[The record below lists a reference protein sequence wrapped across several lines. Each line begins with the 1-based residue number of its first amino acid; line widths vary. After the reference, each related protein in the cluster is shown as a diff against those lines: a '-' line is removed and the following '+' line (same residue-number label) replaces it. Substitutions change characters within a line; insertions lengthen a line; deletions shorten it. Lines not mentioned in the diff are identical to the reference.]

1 MYTGF
6 FMKRDA
12 SGKFTS
18 NWDCEAKQ
26 RVCVSLTST
35 AWQLLEA
42 EAQKLH
48 ISRSELIERYARQ
61 LRAETSPIQP
71 EVEETRRQRETELQL
86 ITNTLPVLISFID
99 SEQRYR
105 FNNQQ
110 YEAWLGKP
118 LTEVYGKYLWEV
130 LGQSAYEAIRP
141 YVEQVLTGKPVT
153 YETQASY
160 QNGQT
165 RYIHGTYI
173 PRFDEQGNV
182 EGFVALINDIT
193 EQQAALRDRQQA
205 EAALQQSEEKFRQ
218 LANAMP
224 QIVWILNANGG
235 LEYVNQQWYDYSGLI
250 PDHAHHQEMSS
261 LVIHPDDAPSTHQQ
275 WMASLAA
282 GTPYEKECRL
292 RRASDGTYRWFL
304 VRTVPIKNEQG
315 QIIQW
320 YGTSTD
326 IDDHKRNEEAQHYL
340 AEASKVL
347 SSSLDYQTTLVSVAQ
362 ITVPHLADWCIVYV
376 IEEDGSIQQLATA
389 HVDPD
394 KVKWAWEMKD
404 KYPVTGKEERGAGFT
419 LRTGKS
425 DLIPEIPDALLVNA
439 AHDPEHLEILREI
452 GFKAVMTVPMRIQ
465 DRTLGAISF
474 VSTDESGRHYDQ
486 VDLSLAEELGRRAA
500 LAVDNARLYQV
511 AQRERARAEA
521 ANRIKDEFL
530 AVLSH
535 ELRTPLNPILG
546 WAQLLK
552 NRQYDEKTIARA
564 IEIIERNA
572 KLQSQLIEDLLDVSR
587 ILQGKLQLE
596 FQPVDLKFV
605 IESAIET
612 VRLAAEAKSIQIHTQ
627 LDSQIG
633 QVTGNSARLQ
643 QVVWNLL
650 SNAIKFT
657 PQGKRVE
664 ITLQRVDN
672 YAQLKVSDTGIGI
685 EPEFLP
691 YVFDY
696 FRQADSKTTRKFGGL
711 GLGLAIVRHLVEL
724 HGGTVWAESLGEGQG
739 ASFTLQIPLL
749 VKMPKSKKPTRQAT
763 PKASLQGIQV
773 LVVDDER
780 DMREF
785 LTFVLEEA
793 GAEVM
798 VATSAMEALEVLQ
811 KSTPNLLLSDIG
823 MPEMDGYALIRQV
836 RDWGTEV
843 VKGVSAIALT
853 AYAGE
858 FNEQQALAAGF
869 QAHLSKPIEPEKLV
883 QAISNLIRNHC
894 RS

>member
-1 MYTGF
+1 
-6 FMKRDA
+6 
-12 SGKFTS
+12 
-18 NWDCEAKQ
+18 
-26 RVCVSLTST
+26 
-35 AWQLLEA
+35 
-42 EAQKLH
+42 
-48 ISRSELIERYARQ
+48 
-61 LRAETSPIQP
+61 
-71 EVEETRRQRETELQL
+71 
-86 ITNTLPVLISFID
+86 
-99 SEQRYR
+99 
-105 FNNQQ
+105 
-110 YEAWLGKP
+110 
-118 LTEVYGKYLWEV
+118 
-130 LGQSAYEAIRP
+130 
-141 YVEQVLTGKPVT
+141 
-153 YETQASY
+153 
-160 QNGQT
+160 
-165 RYIHGTYI
+165 
-173 PRFDEQGNV
+173 
-182 EGFVALINDIT
+182 
-193 EQQAALRDRQQA
+193 
-205 EAALQQSEEKFRQ
+205 
-218 LANAMP
+218 
-224 QIVWILNANGG
+224 
-235 LEYVNQQWYDYSGLI
+235 
-250 PDHAHHQEMSS
+250 
-261 LVIHPDDAPSTHQQ
+261 
-275 WMASLAA
+275 
-282 GTPYEKECRL
+282 
-292 RRASDGTYRWFL
+292 
-304 VRTVPIKNEQG
+304 
-315 QIIQW
+315 
-320 YGTSTD
+320 
-326 IDDHKRNEEAQHYL
+326 
-340 AEASKVL
+340 
-347 SSSLDYQTTLVSVAQ
+347 
-362 ITVPHLADWCIVYV
+362 
-376 IEEDGSIQQLATA
+376 
-389 HVDPD
+389 
-394 KVKWAWEMKD
+394 
-404 KYPVTGKEERGAGFT
+404 
-419 LRTGKS
+419 
-425 DLIPEIPDALLVNA
+425 
-439 AHDPEHLEILREI
+439 
-452 GFKAVMTVPMRIQ
+452 MRIQ

-657 PQGKRVE
+657 PQGQRVE

-773 LVVDDER
+773 LVVDDEQ

-836 RDWGTEV
+836 RDWGTEA

-883 QAISNLIRNHC
+883 QAISNLIRNHR